1 MNKILTVSIAAYN
14 VSGTI
19 RECLDSFLESKY
31 LDEIELLV
39 INDGSSDETAKIVS
53 AYEEQFPLIIKLIN
67 KSNGGHGSTINKSLS
82 LADGKYFK
90 IVDGDDW
97 VDVKEL
103 DKLIF
108 FLYNT
113 DADLV
118 INDLMN
124 VYPDYNKRESFQL
137 DRQLHKTYLFEN
149 IIPKENLEKTIFSM
163 HSITI
168 LTQCLKDIN
177 MHIREK
183 CFYADTEFI
192 FFVGVSAQTIA
203 FDDSCVYH
211 YRLGV
216 DGQSVSPQ
224 GIYKHIED
232 MFIIESDL
240 MNLYNKFVKSKLKDS
255 REKYLFAILE
265 TRFKMIFYWFTA
277 LIKIDKKDCM
287 LLQYISSVKKEF
299 PEIIKDMHL
308 SIIDKC
314 MLQSEVNLIP
324 IIRFVRQSFIWSF
337 LRKLKRNLQ

>member
-1 MNKILTVSIAAYN
+1 MNKILTISVAAYN
-14 VSGTI
+14 VSETI
-19 RECLDSFLESKY
+19 KKCLDSFLKSKY
-31 LDEIELLV
+31 FDELELLV
-39 INDGSSDETAKIVS
+39 INDGSSDKTAEIVFE
-53 AYEEQFPLIIKLIN
+53 YEKKFPFTIKLIN

-82 LADGKYFK
+82 LANGKYFK
-90 IVDGDDW
+90 VIDGDDW

-103 DKLIF
+103 DKLIA
-108 FLYNT
+108 FLHNT
-113 DADLV
+113 NADLV
-118 INDLMN
+118 INDYMS
-124 VYPDYNKRESFQL
+124 VYPNYSKRESF
-137 DRQLHKTYLFEN
+137 RFSHQLHKTYLFEN
-149 IIPKENLEKTIFSM
+149 IIPKDNPGKIIFPM
-163 HSITI
+163 HSTTI
-168 LTQCLKDIN
+168 AARCLKKIN
-177 MHIREK
+177 MHIREN

-192 FFVGVSAQTIA
+192 FFVGLSSKTIA
-203 FDDSCVYH
+203 FDNSCAYQ
-211 YRLGV
+211 YRLGNA
-216 DGQSVSPQ
+216 GQSVSPQ

-299 PEIIKDMHL
+299 PEITKDMHL